1 MHCSLSDTSSQVLPL
16 LSPPLTTFFGGSIAR
31 TPLLPLGHISYRGN
45 GHLTTEDKSGAIKVS
60 RNAKQLG
67 MIAGGSGITPMLQVS
82 SIPTYTSPH
91 IFLVSAIFYIFLSCN
106 VHREPGSL
114 EVIIHVMLGI
124 QSLAWQL
131 VATLT
136 PEHYLI

>member
-1 MHCSLSDTSSQVLPL
+1 VHCSLSDTSSQVLPL

-82 SIPTYTSPH
+82 SIPTYHPH
-91 IFLVSAIFYIFLSCN
+91 ISFEFRPSFIFFIVQCTSRAWEL
-106 VHREPGSL
+106 GSN
-114 EVIIHVMLGI
+114 HVGHTKLGM
-124 QSLAWQL
+124 A